1 MNKAYEAYCP
11 ACPWCARWHC
21 ARESCAT
28 REITWWLRMRWVM
41 CVRDYVNYGC
51 WKFLPTLEDFVTVL
65 PTHFTH
71 VVDAMMWR
79 HRMNWERP
87 SMCSVMLAETIT
99 SESTHSFFFFHYGT
113 KTRAERLERE
123 NLFQIYWI
131 SLHTCHL
138 HYIHPYIPCW
148 YGTAKAKKAKGLQRQ
163 KIVTRGP
170 SCKSSVP
177 LVWPPRKSALDYLFY
192 GFVQREIYINVIQ
205 FFYLNFHAKI
215 NICSFFE
222 LAKRMIFKSDFYT
235 MCLEEKK

>member
-41 CVRDYVNYGC
+41 YARDCVNYGC
-51 WKFLPTLEDFVTVL
+51 WKFLQTPEDFVTVL

-113 KTRAERLERE
+113 KTKAERLERE
-123 NLFQIYWI
+123 NLFFKYIGFLYTLAISTISILIYHVDMEPP
-131 SLHTCHL
+131 LRL
-138 HYIHPYIPCW
+138 RRP
-148 YGTAKAKKAKGLQRQ
+148 KACKG
-163 KIVTRGP
+163 K
-170 SCKSSVP
+170 KSSPEVQVVSLLFP
-177 LVWPPRKSALDYLFY
+177 WCDLLVNLLWIIFFMVLY
-192 GFVQREIYINVIQ
+192 REKYI
-205 FFYLNFHAKI
+205 
-215 NICSFFE
+215 
-222 LAKRMIFKSDFYT
+222 
-235 MCLEEKK
+235 